1 MATPAEIYQAE
12 RDAALTPEEQAHAD
26 AELASVIAETDPKDQ
41 LRRLTEIS
49 MGGVQ
54 EVASSHSVPAMVQ
67 MYAQMMVDA
76 DVKAPQRARILGD
89 LWAMVYGTPPKAQEI
104 TITQDSALPLLSPD
118 QTRLEQPKTVKPKVT
133 RKRASR
139 RKAA

>member
-12 RDAALTPEEQAHAD
+12 RDAALTPEEQERAD
-26 AELASVIAETDPKDQ
+26 AELVSVIAETDPKDQ

-54 EVASSHSVPAMVQ
+54 EVASSHSVPALVQ
-67 MYAQMMVDA
+67 MYAQMMVDT

-118 QTRLEQPKTVKPKVT
+118 QTRLEPPKTAKKST
-133 RKRASR
+133 RKRSSR
-139 RKAA
+139 RKTS